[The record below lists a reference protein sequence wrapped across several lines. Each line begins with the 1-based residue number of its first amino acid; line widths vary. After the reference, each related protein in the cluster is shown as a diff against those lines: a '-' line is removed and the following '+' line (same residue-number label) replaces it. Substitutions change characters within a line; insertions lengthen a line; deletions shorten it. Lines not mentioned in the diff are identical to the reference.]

1 MVMRTECP
9 PSRFLLM
16 ELPLE
21 LAPGTQP
28 SEYGHK
34 SGRVINISASDWSTQ
49 NLLAFYW
56 ARKPILV
63 YHWLKLILLPNQ
75 TGVDDADL
83 LFENNA

>member
-1 MVMRTECP
+1 
-9 PSRFLLM
+9 M

-21 LAPGTQP
+21 QARGTQP

-34 SGRVINISASDWSTQ
+34 ISASDWLTQ

-56 ARKPILV
+56 ARKPILAS
-63 YHWLKLILLPNQ
+63 HWLKLILLPNQ

-83 LFENNA
+83 LFENND